1 MAESAVRQ
9 AVPLSSGS
17 VRIVRPNR
25 LVGSIVTPAPVML
38 FWPLVSVLLGKAR
51 AQHSGVSPADN
62 EGGRTCEFKIS

>member
-25 LVGSIVTPAPVML
+25 LGGSIVTPAPVML

-51 AQHSGVSPADN
+51 GSMLGQP
-62 EGGRTCEFKIS
+62 GG